1 MTGEINKNDFQP
13 VLIIL
18 DHFVTFYWSELVTFA
33 RYGEMDDVATG
44 EHLTMVLRTL

>member
-18 DHFVTFYWSELVTFA
+18 DHWSELVTFA
-33 RYGEMDDVATG
+33 RYDEMDDVATG